1 MGLWSRTNRRRG
13 REQLRSIV
21 AAVEGPSTTEAA
33 EKREDRSESAVRIII
48 LLQRATEL
56 RY

>member
-21 AAVEGPSTTEAA
+21 AAVEGPSTTTEAA
-33 EKREDRSESAVRIII
+33 EKRDRSESAVRII
-48 LLQRATEL
+48 LRQRATEL
-56 RY
+56 RH

>member
-21 AAVEGPSTTEAA
+21 AAVEGPSTTTEAA
-33 EKREDRSESAVRIII
+33 EKRDRPEFVQII
-48 LLQRATEL
+48 LLQGSTEV
-56 RY
+56 RH